1 MRRLRIVLAS
11 VGLRRPIFWMVSPP
25 LGIMYLGA
33 YLRSKF
39 KADIHLINQKLHN
52 ISDDRLVQEI
62 VDFDPDVVGLSAITA
77 SAQNLASVT
86 RAIRRELPDVLM
98 VLGGPHVHSYQEDAL
113 AGKAVDAAVTGEGEL
128 ALEAIVRARF
138 EGGSLADVP
147 GIFRVDKSGEI
158 VKNPGSIPMIQ
169 DLDSLP
175 FPAYDLID
183 LPTYWRRKSN
193 SPIPRRKYAAL
204 FTSRGCPYQC
214 IYCHKTFGTQ
224 LRCHSAERIVDEI
237 EYIQRLYGV
246 KDFEFV
252 DDVFNLNKKRL
263 FAFCDLVNRRNIRT
277 GLAFS
282 NGVRTDLLDQD
293 AIDALVG
300 AGLYFSC
307 FAVESGSPRMQKM
320 IGKNLD
326 IPRYLENV
334 ERAVASGVF
343 AHGCA
348 MIGFPG
354 ETEQEMQMTVDLTRR
369 SRLHT
374 CSYFSV
380 TVYPNTPLWETAIQL
395 RPDQIAHL
403 AQEDMNFS
411 NMTINLS
418 AVSDERLAYYRRK
431 ANRRFYVNPVRALR
445 IIRDFPRP
453 LSLPRYIAHHIPY
466 FINRTTFRLHPQ
478 RANPGSK
485 RSEDKGCSPSD

>member
-1 MRRLRIVLAS
+1 MKRLRVVLAS

-62 VDFDPDVVGLSAITA
+62 VNFDPDVVGLSAITA
-77 SAQNLASVT
+77 SAQNLAGVT
-86 RAIRRELPDVLM
+86 RAVRRELPDVLM
-98 VLGGPHVHSYQEDAL
+98 LLGGPHVYSYQENAL
-113 AGKAVDAAVTGEGEL
+113 AGTAADAAVVGEGEL

-158 VKNPGSIPMIQ
+158 VKNPGSIPVIQ

-175 FPAYDLID
+175 LPAYDLID

-193 SPIPRRKYAAL
+193 NPIPRRKYAAL

-214 IYCHKTFGTQ
+214 IYCHKAFGTQ
-224 LRCHSAERIVDEI
+224 FRYHSAERIVDEI
-237 EYIQRLYGV
+237 EYVQRLFGV

-263 FAFCDLVNRRNIRT
+263 LAFCDLIDRRNVRT

-282 NGVRTDLLDQD
+282 NGIRTDQLDQD
-293 AIDALVG
+293 TIDALVG

-307 FAVESGSPRMQKM
+307 FPLESGSPRMQKM
-320 IGKNLD
+320 MGKNLD

-348 MIGFPG
+348 MIGFPE
-354 ETEQEMQMTVDLTRR
+354 ETEQEMQMTVDVTRR

-380 TVYPNTPLWETAIQL
+380 AIYPNTPLWETATQI
-395 RPDQIAHL
+395 RPKQMAHL
-403 AQEDMNFS
+403 APEDMNFS
-411 NMTINLS
+411 NMTINLT

-453 LSLPRYIAHHIPY
+453 LSLPRYIAHHIPD
-466 FINRTTFRLHPQ
+466 FINRTTFEFHSQ
-478 RANPGSK
+478 ETEPGGEQK
-485 RSEDKGCSPSD
+485 EDEGCRSLE